1 MSIEDQ
7 ALHVLE
13 QRCRY
18 CGAQPGEFHDRHCN
32 VILTQKMEDFISN
45 LSYALNEVS
54 RKTEEV
60 AREINRMGETISQN
74 ESYHLFMRHTP

>member
-7 ALHVLE
+7 AIRMLE
-13 QRCRY
+13 NRCRY

-54 RKTEEV
+54 RRTEDLG
-60 AREINRMGETISQN
+60 REITRVGETLSQN
-74 ESYHLFMRHTP
+74 ESYHLFMRHNP